1 MGPERGQER
10 TPGGREWGRGQPA
23 PSPACSS
30 SRARALQGA
39 ESLFQG
45 QGWIYPKLLVPF
57 PPQSQGSSRGLWR
70 SPAPPGPP
78 RSAVTGSPFNLLVLQ
93 PCSHMSVQS
102 QRNHTEGMFMSLHTA
117 EVENVSLKGLNF
129 AHKHPG
135 GAGGYSMAW
144 MSQLASHCP
153 QKVTL
158 ALPKAMSCLPGG
170 TAIFQRR
177 NRSSVLELIPQRAR
191 IPAALQPLCFQ
202 SHPDKRGSRYIKKAK
217 QTVSLNV

>member
-1 MGPERGQER
+1 M
-10 TPGGREWGRGQPA
+10 
-23 PSPACSS
+23 
-30 SRARALQGA
+30 
-39 ESLFQG
+39 
-45 QGWIYPKLLVPF
+45 PF

-144 MSQLASHCP
+144 MSQLAPHCP